1 MKAKRSADDF
11 VQDIVDWGE
20 RCLRHVY
27 GMTLEQFL
35 RDEKTVDAV
44 DKRIS
49 NVGEAAKQAV
59 MLDPALKTDF
69 PEFEADAAYA
79 MRNILAHGYFKRD
92 VEILWR
98 TVMTSIPKIVAD
110 AKDILAR
117 RMSKI

>member
-1 MKAKRSADDF
+1 MKAKRSASDF

-20 RCLRHVY
+20 RCLRHVD

-35 RDEKTVDAV
+35 RDEKTIDAV
-44 DKRIS
+44 DKCIRNI
-49 NVGEAAKQAV
+49 GEAAKQAV
-59 MLDPALKTDF
+59 VLDPALKPDF

-79 MRNILAHGYFKRD
+79 MRNILAHGYFKTD

-98 TVMTSIPKIVAD
+98 TVTTSIPKIVSV
-110 AKDILAR
+110 AKEILAR